1 MPTQYLFPL
10 LVKALDF
17 SKGTIICPLSVHVPG
32 LKHQITDKWHFYLTG
47 ATENCKTPCYDFC
60 WDYWEEKIAVFH
72 VYHWE
77 GCQKLC
83 LHKEK
88 PWQRME
94 PTHKR
99 AERRDGKA
107 GPNPDEVVWT
117 LYSIVLEVASA
128 LELFSY
134 MWQHTYS
141 ALFHVCD
148 CGQFTSISIVILICK
163 MGIWCILHKVLKD

>member
-1 MPTQYLFPL
+1 MESTRSANYGEVSVKTDDFWLGDCRRLHGDSGISPEIHSIDNCSFLKITFVVLPTQYLFSL

-17 SKGTIICPLSVHVPG
+17 SKGTIICPLSVRVPG

-88 PWQRME
+88 P
-94 PTHKR
+94 
-99 AERRDGKA
+99 
-107 GPNPDEVVWT
+107 
-117 LYSIVLEVASA
+117 
-128 LELFSY
+128 
-134 MWQHTYS
+134 
-141 ALFHVCD
+141 
-148 CGQFTSISIVILICK
+148 
-163 MGIWCILHKVLKD
+163 